1 MIATPPIPSVFR
13 EATITHL
20 DLPSTCVHQD
30 SAEGAAQLQKEREEN
45 NKFRRKSTMAE
56 ANAEDFDAAKE
67 KERKKKKVNITLKAA
82 SFLYFIFD
90 TLFPFVSSVRIFQII
105 YVTTIIILLMAL
117 KIIQC
122 NAIRKIYNTIHAA
135 YG

>member
-1 MIATPPIPSVFR
+1 MPRPTRETRFWLLHCNTSNTIVPSVFR

-67 KERKKKKVNITLKAA
+67 KERKKKKVKSKYHT
-82 SFLYFIFD
+82 
-90 TLFPFVSSVRIFQII
+90 V
-105 YVTTIIILLMAL
+105 
-117 KIIQC
+117 
-122 NAIRKIYNTIHAA
+122 
-135 YG
+135 

>member
-1 MIATPPIPSVFR
+1 MVRHALDCITRNTIPSVFR

-67 KERKKKKVNITLKAA
+67 KERKKKKVKSKYHT
-82 SFLYFIFD
+82 
-90 TLFPFVSSVRIFQII
+90 V
-105 YVTTIIILLMAL
+105 
-117 KIIQC
+117 
-122 NAIRKIYNTIHAA
+122 
-135 YG
+135 

>member
-1 MIATPPIPSVFR
+1 MFR

-67 KERKKKKVNITLKAA
+67 KERKKKKVKNKYLFKAA

-105 YVTTIIILLMAL
+105 YVTTIICLW
-117 KIIQC
+117 
-122 NAIRKIYNTIHAA
+122 Y
-135 YG
+135 

>member
-67 KERKKKKVNITLKAA
+67 KERKKKKVKSKISHCLKLQVSFISYLIHYFP
-82 SFLYFIFD
+82 SFL
-90 TLFPFVSSVRIFQII
+90 V
-105 YVTTIIILLMAL
+105 
-117 KIIQC
+117 
-122 NAIRKIYNTIHAA
+122 
-135 YG
+135 

>member
-1 MIATPPIPSVFR
+1 
-13 EATITHL
+13 
-20 DLPSTCVHQD
+20 
-30 SAEGAAQLQKEREEN
+30 
-45 NKFRRKSTMAE
+45 MAE

-67 KERKKKKVNITLKAA
+67 KERKKKKVKNKYLFKAA

-105 YVTTIIILLMAL
+105 YVTTIISLLMVL

-122 NAIRKIYNTIHAA
+122 NAIRKIYNTTMRNAA
-135 YG
+135 NS